1 MFILLP
7 LYSFYTWAIR
17 YLYFLFFCAPVKVP
31 VIAETLQQKTQH
43 YIETKTLCFLK
54 TYDMSGIS
62 YSSSISASFY
72 NPQELKDVLDSP
84 DNILESSWKTRILME
99 STPRGTVI
107 MYYDA
112 YKQGFSYYAD
122 TNSLPYPLL
131 NAVAMKY
138 VITYRC
144 RDFFIDD
151 KITPIEQPSPLLPLA
166 QTDTKKT
173 TTVQRKLTNEINP
186 FLRSK
191 RTIQKPDRVGGPEK
205 DVEKEYNTNRFL
217 YLGKCVNFKMLQ
229 TPAKKNKMNG
239 FSSQYTTDLS
249 QETDLQRQV
258 LNYGD
263 FKQRK
268 V

>member
-1 MFILLP
+1 MQ
-7 LYSFYTWAIR
+7 
-17 YLYFLFFCAPVKVP
+17 VP

-43 YIETKTLCFLK
+43 YIENKTCSFLK
-54 TYDMSGIS
+54 TYDMPDVS

-72 NPQELKDVLDSP
+72 QPQELKAVLDLQ
-84 DNILESSWKTRILME
+84 DNILESSWRTRILME

-151 KITPIEQPSPLLPLA
+151 KVTPVEKPSPLLTVV

-173 TTVQRKLTNEINP
+173 TTVQKKLTNEINP

-191 RTIQKPDRVGGPEK
+191 RTIQKPEGVGSA
-205 DVEKEYNTNRFL
+205 EKEYSTNRFL